1 VRVLAVARFAELRDD
16 GGWFSRGDVV
26 ELFESLRI
34 PAPPNLG
41 ATLSGLGTDGMLL
54 KARAGDL
61 WSLTP
66 RGRRRVNE
74 LVGEIDT
81 ARAAIAI
88 QAHPGPLWGDVT
100 QTVLPPHLAPVKWL
114 PAIRRL
120 LADHEFDQNVFCIS
134 RFPRAARADD
144 PISTIIDLARS
155 TLREHR
161 LTLHRADERLV
172 GDEMWENIG
181 AYMWACRYGV
191 ALFEDRVEEGLNDNV
206 VIETGGML
214 TAGRRCA
221 LLRDGT
227 ATKMPSDF
235 IGQIYR
241 RVDFDAPESVVSVLH
256 RWVSQ
261 DLGLGRCGTCPPVA

>member
-1 VRVLAVARFAELRDD
+1 VARFAELRSD
-16 GGWFSRGDVV
+16 GGWFARSDVE
-26 ELFESLRI
+26 ELFESLRV
-34 PAPPNLG
+34 PAPPNVG
-41 ATLSGLGTDGMLL
+41 ATLSNLGTDGLLL

-66 RGRRRVNE
+66 KGLRRIDE
-74 LVGEIDT
+74 LVGAIDA
-81 ARAAIAI
+81 ARAAAAV
-88 QAHPGPLWGDVT
+88 QAHPGPLWGDAT

-120 LADHEFDQNVFCIS
+120 LANHDFDKNVFCMS
-134 RFPRAARADD
+134 RFPRPARPDD
-144 PISTIIDLARS
+144 PVSGIITMARS
-155 TLREHR
+155 TLKEHG

-172 GDEMWENIG
+172 GDEMWENVG

-221 LLRDGT
+221 LLRDVT
-227 ATKMPSDF
+227 AKKLPSDF

-241 RVDFDAPESVVSVLH
+241 AVDFDKPESVTAALH

-261 DLGLGRCGTCPPVA
+261 DLGLRRCNGCPPGA